1 MATAKPKKGRN
12 GNGKAAQRPAKPLP
26 LRDRRASKKAPPKTS
41 SSGNGHSVS
50 PAMSRRVQDEI
61 LDAITVAVNGGQSL
75 HAVALSCLEVL
86 LDVTGARGAWAY
98 VRDEQTGALQAVADC
113 GDTDGG
119 TAEARERLVARA
131 AKGDAPVS
139 GTDLVAYPLK
149 RGTRVEGVLLVQ
161 GLPAGKRQDDEA
173 HGLLEFVATRL
184 AVGLDH
190 SRLAAKYAQKIVR
203 IKQME
208 RVSDILN
215 SSLDEDEVLRQAI
228 EGAALLVEAEAG
240 ALLLHNEQTGQLS
253 FVVAVGDKG
262 AALKDVQL
270 RKGEG
275 VAGLVIETGEP
286 QIVNDAQ
293 TDARVA
299 HAVDQKTGFVTKSL
313 LAVPVK
319 ARDKLL
325 GVLEAV
331 NKREGRPFSN
341 WDLVEF
347 HSLANQVAIALENSR
362 LFRSHQD
369 KIERLKK
376 LQEVSEVLNSSLN
389 QAEIRKKAI
398 QAITFIMDAEAGS
411 LLLLDEPAQELY
423 FEVAL
428 GEKGEGVRQIRL
440 KVGQGIAGHVA
451 KTAQPEVI
459 NDCYSDPRFNPEADK
474 RSGFRTRNMVCVPV
488 KARDKLLGVLQAI
501 NKKDGRSFVD
511 QDLQDFLSLANQVGI
526 AIENANLYEEINKLF
541 EGFISASV
549 TAIESR
555 DPTTS
560 GHSGRVAV
568 LTCGLAEV
576 VDRLDS
582 GPYAGV
588 SFDFDQMK
596 EIRYAAVLHDFGKVG
611 VREHV
616 LVKAN
621 KLTPTDLA
629 MLLARFDFIKRSF
642 EVQALRKKVDLLMS
656 GDRQATAALVA
667 EVDAELARQIAETE
681 GILEFILACNK
692 PAVLKQEGFDRLHDL
707 ARLQFDYFDQARPYL
722 TPEEV
727 ITLSIPKGSLTTE
740 ERLEIESH
748 VTHTYKFLSTI
759 PWTKS
764 LKNIPAIA
772 YGHHE
777 KLDGSGY
784 PRQVPGDTISVQTRM
799 MTISDI
805 YDALTASDRPYK
817 AAVPTPKALAI
828 LEDEVKHGKVDAHLL
843 QIFIE
848 GKVFERVKPS

>member
-1 MATAKPKKGRN
+1 
-12 GNGKAAQRPAKPLP
+12 
-26 LRDRRASKKAPPKTS
+26 
-41 SSGNGHSVS
+41 
-50 PAMSRRVQDEI
+50 
-61 LDAITVAVNGGQSL
+61 
-75 HAVALSCLEVL
+75 
-86 LDVTGARGAWAY
+86 
-98 VRDEQTGALQAVADC
+98 
-113 GDTDGG
+113 
-119 TAEARERLVARA
+119 
-131 AKGDAPVS
+131 
-139 GTDLVAYPLK
+139 
-149 RGTRVEGVLLVQ
+149 
-161 GLPAGKRQDDEA
+161 
-173 HGLLEFVATRL
+173 
-184 AVGLDH
+184 
-190 SRLAAKYAQKIVR
+190 
-203 IKQME
+203 
-208 RVSDILN
+208 
-215 SSLDEDEVLRQAI
+215 
-228 EGAALLVEAEAG
+228 
-240 ALLLHNEQTGQLS
+240 
-253 FVVAVGDKG
+253 
-262 AALKDVQL
+262 
-270 RKGEG
+270 
-275 VAGLVIETGEP
+275 
-286 QIVNDAQ
+286 
-293 TDARVA
+293 
-299 HAVDQKTGFVTKSL
+299 
-313 LAVPVK
+313 
-319 ARDKLL
+319 
-325 GVLEAV
+325 
-331 NKREGRPFSN
+331 
-341 WDLVEF
+341 
-347 HSLANQVAIALENSR
+347 
-362 LFRSHQD
+362 
-369 KIERLKK
+369 
-376 LQEVSEVLNSSLN
+376 
-389 QAEIRKKAI
+389 
-398 QAITFIMDAEAGS
+398 
-411 LLLLDEPAQELY
+411 
-423 FEVAL
+423 
-428 GEKGEGVRQIRL
+428 
-440 KVGQGIAGHVA
+440 
-451 KTAQPEVI
+451 
-459 NDCYSDPRFNPEADK
+459 
-474 RSGFRTRNMVCVPV
+474 VPV

-501 NKKDGRSFVD
+501 NKKDGGSFGD
-511 QDLQDFLSLANQVGI
+511 QDLQDFMSLANQVGI

-588 SFDFDQMK
+588 TFDYDQMK

-629 MLLARFDFIKRSF
+629 MLLARFDFIKRTF

-656 GDRQATAALVA
+656 GDREATAALLA
-667 EVDAELARQIAETE
+667 EVDADLARQVAETD

-707 ARLQFDYFDQARPYL
+707 ARLQFDYFNRPRPYL

-764 LKNIPAIA
+764 LKNIPSIA

-784 PRQVPGDTISVQTRM
+784 PRQIPGETISVQTRM

-843 QIFIE
+843 QVFIDA
-848 GKVFERVKPS
+848 KVFERVKPS